1 MRGKYDFVLE
11 DGEATI
17 ESFNPAV
24 DVDVE
29 WICMGGV
36 AQEPCHVDLRL
47 SNCGC
52 RLEGG
57 ANPEHPKHPD
67 RAQSG
72 AGKVFPSFRDR
83 QPNRN

>member
-29 WICMGGV
+29 WICMG
-36 AQEPCHVDLRL
+36 R
-47 SNCGC
+47 SS
-52 RLEGG
+52 
-57 ANPEHPKHPD
+57 
-67 RAQSG
+67 SG
-72 AGKVFPSFRDR
+72 AMSR
-83 QPNRN
+83 